1 MPLLPIDLQTM
12 FAHMNQVGREQAI
25 QKQVSP
31 EAQSLQASNI
41 VKRTEE
47 KDNSVNETN
56 EIGEGP
62 EQVKE
67 EEERESGKQQAEER
81 KDSRS
86 GTEKTDREIFRD
98 PSLGQHIDITG

>member
-31 EAQSLQASNI
+31 EAQSLQAMNI

-47 KDNSVNETN
+47 KDTSVNETN

-67 EEERESGKQQAEER
+67 EEEQESRKQQAEER
-81 KDSRS
+81 KGSRS
-86 GTEKTDREIFRD
+86 GTENTDREIFRD